1 MRKPCGEAPPP
12 TAPVRSDMAETITI
26 DFSKPV
32 PLFPLPGV
40 VLMPHAAAPL
50 HIFEERYR
58 AMTNRALDSNGLI
71 AMATPD
77 EDGVMT
83 DHGPALDEV
92 VCVGYIGRHKSAG
105 DGRYHILLQGLT
117 RAKVVEEVDPAE
129 GGFRRALLQPIQ
141 TEEVSDF
148 ELDHMK
154 GRLIE
159 LISDEKLSQLAVIK
173 MAQEW
178 VEHDLPPVPLFDLL
192 THALCTDADT
202 RYEILCDENPIERAT
217 RLELYLQNTRHLIDA
232 AGDPEEGTDD
242 SGFPLN

>member
-1 MRKPCGEAPPP
+1 
-12 TAPVRSDMAETITI
+12 MAETITI

-40 VLMPHAAAPL
+40 VLMPHAATPL
-50 HIFEERYR
+50 HIFEDRYR

-71 AMATPD
+71 AMATPAARAD
-77 EDGVMT
+77 ADADADADASSMLGEPT
-83 DHGPALDEV
+83 LDPV
-92 VCVGYIGRHKSAG
+92 VCVGYVGRHQAAG

-117 RAKVVEEVDPAE
+117 RARITEEVEPDEA
-129 GGFRRALLQPIQ
+129 GYRRALLQPIQ
-141 TEEVSDF
+141 TEDVSDF

-154 GRLIE
+154 GRLVE
-159 LISDEKLSQLAVIK
+159 LISDEKLSQLAVVK

-178 VEHDLPPVPLFDLL
+178 IEHDLPPVPLFDLL
-192 THALCTDADT
+192 TQALCTDVDV
-202 RYEILCDENPIERAT
+202 RYSILTEDNPIERASQ
-217 RLELYLQNTRHLIDA
+217 LESFLQDTKGLIDA